1 MVNRTVSVLELP
13 GKRIYYVSPYCGCLS
28 LPFVFLA
35 SRPSQR
41 DSILSLVRPRNQRES
56 CEGRTPHVWARSP
69 RYQVFF
75 MAFRGLVRRSQWHC
89 TPAHFSHSRRFTQSR
104 PGWFPEWS
112 KHLWAGCCP
121 HHFHRKW
128 IPAEKDWR
136 RLSGLNSSI
145 WHRLAGILVYFTN
158 RSKSN
163 KHAILIHR
171 LMGLLLRDR
180 RFKFQG
186 AHVQWHQFLET
197 LT

>member
-1 MVNRTVSVLELP
+1 MYLHTAVVCPYHLCSWHP
-13 GKRIYYVSPYCGCLS
+13 GLLRGTAFCHWYVPVTSGKAVRGALHMFEPSP
-28 LPFVFLA
+28 
-35 SRPSQR
+35 
-41 DSILSLVRPRNQRES
+41 
-56 CEGRTPHVWARSP
+56 HRSP

-104 PGWFPEWS
+104 PCWFPEWS

-145 WHRLAGILVYFTN
+145 WHCLAGILVYFTN

-180 RFKFQG
+180 RFNFQG

-197 LT
+197 PT